1 MTIHNEMM
9 IVRSNSPVCWSPD
22 LIRKRV
28 AMQKRS
34 TLDRTPVRA
43 RASDRMGMCNMN
55 GYTEKV

>member
-1 MTIHNEMM
+1 MM

-22 LIRKRV
+22 RIRKRV

-43 RASDRMGMCNMN
+43 RASDRIGMCNMN